1 MSIWVRPR
9 ALKSSH
15 IPVFPC
21 NPPANPVG
29 STISVYPKSDS
40 SFPSLPQHTG
50 PSHHYL
56 SSRASC
62 LLRSS
67 HFSCLRP
74 FNAYIRVCDSSDLPF
89 LPRTLRFLML
99 PFLPG
104 QHAGCLVNTLE
115 PLLLLFP
122 QAGILFPQKPP
133 SLYPFLDS
141 D

>member
-74 FNAYIRVCDSSDLPF
+74 FNAYVRVCDSSDLPF
-89 LPRTLRFLML
+89 LPRTPQVSHASFSSWSARWLLSQHLGAFTPAIPSGWHSLSSEAPLAVSLSRF
-99 PFLPG
+99 
-104 QHAGCLVNTLE
+104 
-115 PLLLLFP
+115 
-122 QAGILFPQKPP
+122 
-133 SLYPFLDS
+133 
-141 D
+141 